1 MLHLIFIT
9 QQVPEMLFG
18 FTFKIFTLIVFVYLV
33 NMILP
38 KVGDQIECFKI
49 LSAHENS
56 SSSSF
61 PLAFP
66 VIWGRRY
73 GC

>member
-1 MLHLIFIT
+1 MI
-9 QQVPEMLFG
+9 EYDG
-18 FTFKIFTLIVFVYLV
+18 KIDVIVNNVTVF
-33 NMILP
+33 P
-38 KVGDQIECFKI
+38 
-49 LSAHENS
+49 